1 MSQHISRST
10 SNRTALVPQKKQHD
24 PLEFPDRTVF
34 IRREKQEDF
43 PEMKFITGKAYG
55 VYKQNGKQNG
65 RLITLYGG
73 LRTRLKELQATA
85 TFPSGCTDPLSCKTN
100 KTANPGR
107 LLRW

>member
-55 VYKQNGKQNG
+55 VYKQNG

-73 LRTRLKELQATA
+73 D
-85 TFPSGCTDPLSCKTN
+85 PSYAFEGASSDGYLPQ
-100 KTANPGR
+100 
-107 LLRW
+107 WMH

>member
-73 LRTRLKELQATA
+73 D
-85 TFPSGCTDPLSCKTN
+85 PSHAFEGASSDGYLPQ
-100 KTANPGR
+100 
-107 LLRW
+107 WMH